1 VRTGKLAPDVLR
13 RLVLG
18 RLGVR
23 RPEVLIHAAI
33 GEDAAALAVEPGEAL
48 VLTSDPITG
57 ATANAGWYAVQ
68 VNCNDLAAMGARPI
82 GVLVTLMLPESAE
95 ESDVAT
101 LMADVDRAARE
112 LGIEVLGGHTEVA
125 PGLTSPLI
133 AMTAVGRAP
142 RDRLLASANARPGHQ
157 LVLTKAAGLEGSAI
171 LATDLADR
179 LTGQLPADLLARA
192 RGFLAELSVV
202 PEGLLAAELGAAALH
217 DPTEGGLL
225 GAVWELA
232 EAAACGFE
240 LDLAAVP
247 VRPETRAICAIFDA
261 DPLKLI
267 ASGALLA
274 AAADGA
280 GLVAGLQ
287 AAGHQAAVIGRL
299 TAGPERTIISD
310 STRRPA
316 GPVLRD
322 ELWRIL
328 EAQLDAQ

>member
-1 VRTGKLAPDVLR
+1 VRSGKLAPDLLR

-18 RLGVR
+18 RLGIR
-23 RPEVLIHAAI
+23 RPDVLVHAAL
-33 GEDAAALAVEPGEAL
+33 GEDAAAVAAGADEAL

-57 ATANAGWYAVQ
+57 AAANAGWYAVH
-68 VNCNDLAAMGARPI
+68 VNCNDLAAMGAQPI
-82 GVLVTLMLPESAE
+82 GVLATLLLPESVE
-95 ESDVAT
+95 ENDIAALVA
-101 LMADVDRAARE
+101 DIDRAARE

-125 PGLTSPLI
+125 PGLSSPLI

-142 RDRLLASANARPGHQ
+142 RARLLASANARPGHQ
-157 LVLTKAAGLEGSAI
+157 LVLTKAAGLEGTAI
-171 LATDLADR
+171 LATDLAEYLADR
-179 LTGQLPADLLARA
+179 LPPDVLARA

-232 EAAACGFE
+232 EAAGCGFE

-247 VRPETRAICAIFDA
+247 VRPETHAICAIFGA

-274 AAADGA
+274 AASDGSALAA
-280 GLVAGLQ
+280 GLR

-299 TAGPERTIISD
+299 TNGLERIVIDGTS
-310 STRRPA
+310 RRPA
-316 GPVLRD
+316 GPAGRD
-322 ELWRIL
+322 ELWRIR
-328 EAQLDAQ
+328 EEWG